1 MVKCAPHI
9 WISLAV
15 ANGYLKVY
23 TVKVDDTSQERKTAE
38 KLIIRLEAAMKEVEE
53 KWGATVVAIVTDASG
68 EC

>member
-23 TVKVDDTSQERKTAE
+23 TVKVDNTSQERKMAE
-38 KLIIRLEAAMKEVEE
+38 KLIIHLEAAMKEVEE
-53 KWGATVVAIVTDASG
+53 KWDATVMAIVTDASG

>member
-15 ANGYLKVY
+15 VNGYLKVY
-23 TVKVDDTSQERKTAE
+23 IIKVDNTSQERKMAE

-53 KWGATVVAIVTDASG
+53 KWVPPLWL
-68 EC
+68 